1 MNTRFYDHIQI
12 SSAKDINT
20 QHKTAVE
27 GRFRL
32 LALFFAG
39 VVILTAFAS
48 WTLINH
54 RSAAPTTN
62 QLNAHSPGPL
72 KLYP

>member
-1 MNTRFYDHIQI
+1 MNTRSYDHIQI
-12 SSAKDINT
+12 LSAKDIST
-20 QHKTAVE
+20 QQKAATE

-54 RSAAPTTN
+54 RSAAPATN
-62 QLNAHSPGPL
+62 QLNAPSPGPL